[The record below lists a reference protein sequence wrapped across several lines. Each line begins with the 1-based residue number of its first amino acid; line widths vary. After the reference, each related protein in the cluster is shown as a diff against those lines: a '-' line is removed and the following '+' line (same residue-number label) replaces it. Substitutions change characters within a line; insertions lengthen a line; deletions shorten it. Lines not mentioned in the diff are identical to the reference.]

1 MPSRFTTPLEP
12 VAAPPA
18 LPPPS
23 AVAPTRNSFRL
34 GRAAAGPGPPAIRSD
49 ILYRW
54 PDGGWQLGRVWC
66 RRRQAPFTHR
76 GVVGYRTATA
86 TVAGEVSSGAA
97 NRPDRLSARRPDRLS
112 FYRFREP
119 TGKRGRGVWKKPSP
133 TQQRRPQRLE
143 PRSACANAPSCI
155 GGSGVRAL
163 HFQAESA
170 AMCGACPKYYPL
182 TKSLPA
188 PRPRRSDTGMQTR
201 HSAPLA
207 GASEPPPPRAWHG
220 GPLLARLRSPP
231 RESGA
236 SRRRIR
242 IVNAKVFRALHATAR
257 SPFAAKSIRAACLFA
272 AMMN

>member
-1 MPSRFTTPLEP
+1 MNETLFPLFARPGSAGVSPRMRLQRPAGAALRRSGRLASMPSRFTTPLEP

-112 FYRFREP
+112 FYRLREP
-119 TGKRGRGVWKKPSP
+119 TGKRERGG
-133 TQQRRPQRLE
+133 LE
-143 PRSACANAPSCI
+143 EAQP
-155 GGSGVRAL
+155 
-163 HFQAESA
+163 H
-170 AMCGACPKYYPL
+170 
-182 TKSLPA
+182 PA
-188 PRPRRSDTGMQTR
+188 TTP
-201 HSAPLA
+201 
-207 GASEPPPPRAWHG
+207 
-220 GPLLARLRSPP
+220 
-231 RESGA
+231 
-236 SRRRIR
+236 
-242 IVNAKVFRALHATAR
+242 AT
-257 SPFAAKSIRAACLFA
+257 S
-272 AMMN
+272 